1 MGELYPKAFAYLG
14 IVALQDKVLLGVD
27 TGGTFTDFVMYS
39 AGSVRVHKVLST
51 PEDPSLAIL
60 HGIKGLG
67 IDLDNSH
74 LDNSHLYIAHGSTV
88 ATNAALEGKGVR
100 TAYITNAGLEDVL
113 TIGRQSRSEL
123 YNLSPAPKPAPVPS
137 ELCFGVD
144 VRLSSEGKAVAKFTD
159 EKLVALCK
167 QVAGA
172 KPKAV
177 AINLLFSF
185 LEPSDEKLIEGALRD
200 AFADGAIFIS
210 RSSEVLSTLG
220 EYERGMATWLNAW
233 LGPVVERYLNNL
245 SSALGDSKVSVMQ
258 SSGGMIDARSAA
270 NKAVR
275 LLLSGPAGGL
285 AAAKSRGAEIGHTR
299 LLTFDMGGTSS
310 DVALIDGDIQLTT
323 EGKIADFP
331 VSVPMVD
338 MHTIGAGG
346 GSIAWIDEGGAIKV
360 GPESAGAFPG
370 PACYGLGGARPT
382 VTDANAVLGK
392 LQARSFVSGDLNFDL
407 EASRSAFEPL
417 ASELGLSV
425 EAVAEGVLRIAN
437 ENMRQA
443 LQLISVQKGYDPR
456 EFTLCCFGGAGGL
469 HVCELA
475 ESMSMKQVLIPRF
488 GGVFSALGMLLAP
501 KERQLSRF
509 FIRLVDSVSEPE
521 LEKVFSQ
528 LEDEGTR
535 QLTSE
540 GAINSTITVQRFVD
554 CRYQGQSFT
563 LSIPW
568 LDLESIEAQFSKA
581 HKQRYGHALEMPVE
595 IVNLRVSATSPSEAL
610 SLEPVEKSE
619 KTEQISKPIYW
630 AEIRNIDKPVPV
642 YQREELF
649 AGWQFNGPV
658 VIAEQTSTT
667 FVDTDWQVEI
677 DALGN
682 ILMRRD

>member
-60 HGIKGLG
+60 QGIKDLG
-67 IDLDNSH
+67 IDLDNSQ
-74 LDNSHLYIAHGSTV
+74 LYIAHGSTV

-123 YNLSPAPKPAPVPS
+123 YNLSPAPKPEPVAS

-144 VRLSSEGKAVAKFTD
+144 VRLSSEGKAVAKLTD

-200 AFADGAIFIS
+200 SFADGEIFIS

-233 LGPVVERYLNNL
+233 LGPVVERYLKNL
-245 SSALGDSKVSVMQ
+245 STALGDSKVSVMQ

-285 AAAKSRGAEIGHTR
+285 AAAKSRGAEIGRTR

-310 DVALIDGDIQLTT
+310 DVALIDSDIQLTT
-323 EGKIADFP
+323 EGQIADYP

-407 EASRSAFEPL
+407 EAARRAFEPL
-417 ASELGLSV
+417 AGELGLSV

-475 ESMSMKQVLIPRF
+475 ESMSIKQVLIPRF

-501 KERQLSRF
+501 KERQLSRS
-509 FIRLVDSVSEPE
+509 FIRLVESVSESD
-521 LEKVFSQ
+521 LESVFRQ
-528 LEDEGTR
+528 LEDEGAR

-540 GAINSTITVQRFVD
+540 GAINSTITFQRFVD
-554 CRYQGQSFT
+554 CRYRGQSFT

-568 LDLESIEAQFSKA
+568 LDLESIDVQFSKA
-581 HKQRYGHALEMPVE
+581 HKQRYGHALEIPVE
-595 IVNLRVSATSPSEAL
+595 IVNLRVSATSPSETL
-610 SLEPVEKSE
+610 RLEPVEKSE
-619 KTEQISKPIYW
+619 KTEEIGKPIYW
-630 AEIRNIDKPVPV
+630 ADIRNIETPVPV

-649 AGWQFNGPV
+649 AGWQLNGPV

-682 ILMRRD
+682 LLMRRD